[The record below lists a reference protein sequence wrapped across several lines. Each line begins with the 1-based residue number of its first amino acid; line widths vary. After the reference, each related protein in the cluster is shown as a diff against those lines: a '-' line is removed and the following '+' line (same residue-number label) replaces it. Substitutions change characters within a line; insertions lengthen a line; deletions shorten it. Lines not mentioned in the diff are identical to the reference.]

1 MPRTR
6 VDHPTTVAAVMAPV
20 ERPRPLLPRSCAP
33 SQRNSLNLDS
43 AANSKAE
50 LPPLACPIKPGLM
63 TTLALSK
70 PTSRTPSALTYPST
84 DLYRSALNLSRIVPH
99 LSVTPIENARF

>member
-50 LPPLACPIKPGLM
+50 LPPLCLSYQTWRDDDPRSVETDEPYAISADLPI
-63 TTLALSK
+63 
-70 PTSRTPSALTYPST
+70 
-84 DLYRSALNLSRIVPH
+84 H
-99 LSVTPIENARF
+99 